1 MNQARNPGR
10 VVGFWYLLLVLGG
23 PLRLIYIPNKLFVH
37 DNAAATAGNIAAHG
51 WLFRF
56 GMLSGLLGAVVLIF
70 LVLAFY
76 RLFKGVDQQLAVLL
90 VIVGGVMPALI
101 NFVNVVSDAGALMV
115 ARGGGAG
122 GADFLSVFDKPQR
135 DALVMLFLRLHHHQI
150 VAAEIL
156 WGLWLFPMGALVY
169 KSRFL
174 PRFIGV
180 WLIVNGVAYVVL
192 SFTGLFFPDYQDKV
206 FTFSQP
212 ALFGELAI
220 MLWLVIKS
228 ANPPALGQSAAAPPA
243 RADRGVPTSR
253 TARNGTRA
261 PARRLPRRRGAR
273 PTARTARCN
282 RILKVYTSLVR
293 QRKAEPNV
301 SMSPRACAC

>member
-1 MNQARNPGR
+1 MSWARNPGR
-10 VVGFWYLLLVLGG
+10 VAGFWYLLLVLLG

-37 DNAAATAGNIAAHG
+37 GDAAATAGNIVAHQL
-51 WLFRF
+51 LFRF
-56 GMLSGLLGAVVLIF
+56 GILSDLCGAVVLIF

-101 NFVNVVSDAGALMV
+101 IFVNVVNDAGALLV
-115 ARGGGAG
+115 ARSGSGGAG

-135 DALVMLFLRLHHHQI
+135 DALVMLFLRLHHAQI

-156 WGLWLFPMGALVY
+156 WGLWLFPMGALAY

-180 WLIVNGVAYVVL
+180 WLIINGVAYLVL
-192 SFTGLFFPDYQDKV
+192 SFTGLFLPDYQDKV
-206 FTFSQP
+206 FTLSQP

-220 MLWLVIKS
+220 MLWLVFKG
-228 ANPPALGQSAAAPPA
+228 ANPPVVQQSTAAQPA
-243 RADRGVPTSR
+243 
-253 TARNGTRA
+253 
-261 PARRLPRRRGAR
+261 
-273 PTARTARCN
+273 
-282 RILKVYTSLVR
+282 
-293 QRKAEPNV
+293 
-301 SMSPRACAC
+301 

>member
-1 MNQARNPGR
+1 MSWTRNPRR

-37 DNAAATAGNIAAHG
+37 DNAAATASNIAAHEL
-51 WLFRF
+51 LFRF
-56 GMLSGLLGAVVLIF
+56 GMLSDLFGAVVLLF
-70 LVLAFY
+70 LALAFY
-76 RLFKGVDQQLAVLL
+76 RPFKGVDQQLAVLL

-115 ARGGGAG
+115 ARSGGGAGGGG

-135 DALVMLFLRLHHHQI
+135 DALVLLFLRLHHAQI

-156 WGLWLFPMGALVY
+156 WGLWLFPMGALAY

-180 WLIVNGVAYVVL
+180 WLIINGVAYVVL
-192 SFTGLFFPDYQDKV
+192 SFTGLFFPDYQNKV
-206 FTFSQP
+206 FAYSQP

-220 MLWLVIKS
+220 MLWLVIKG
-228 ANPPALGQSAAAPPA
+228 AKPPLEPWQGGVDLAGIAA
-243 RADRGVPTSR
+243 R
-253 TARNGTRA
+253 
-261 PARRLPRRRGAR
+261 
-273 PTARTARCN
+273 
-282 RILKVYTSLVR
+282 
-293 QRKAEPNV
+293 
-301 SMSPRACAC
+301 

>member
-1 MNQARNPGR
+1 MSWTRNPGR

-37 DNAAATAGNIAAHG
+37 DNAAATAGNIAAHEL
-51 WLFRF
+51 LFRF
-56 GMLSGLLGAVVLIF
+56 GMLSDLLGAVVLIF

-101 NFVNVVSDAGALMV
+101 NFVNVVSDAGALMF
-115 ARGGGAG
+115 ARSGGAGGAGGGG

-135 DALVMLFLRLHHHQI
+135 DALVLLFLRLHHAQI

-156 WGLWLFPMGALVY
+156 WGLWLFPMGALAY

-180 WLIVNGVAYVVL
+180 WLIINGVAYIVL
-192 SFTGLFFPDYQDKV
+192 SLTGLFFPDYQNKV
-206 FTFSQP
+206 FAYSQP

-220 MLWLVIKS
+220 MLWLVFK
-228 ANPPALGQSAAAPPA
+228 
-243 RADRGVPTSR
+243 
-253 TARNGTRA
+253 
-261 PARRLPRRRGAR
+261 GAGAHSPSLQPLDLR
-273 PTARTARCN
+273 P
-282 RILKVYTSLVR
+282 S
-293 QRKAEPNV
+293 
-301 SMSPRACAC
+301 

>member
-1 MNQARNPGR
+1 MSWTRNPGR

-37 DNAAATAGNIAAHG
+37 DNAAATASNIAAHE

-56 GMLSGLLGAVVLIF
+56 GMLSDLLGAVVLIF

-101 NFVNVVSDAGALMV
+101 SFVNVVSDAGALMV
-115 ARGGGAG
+115 ARSGGAG
-122 GADFLSVFDKPQR
+122 GVDFLSVFDKPQR
-135 DALVMLFLRLHHHQI
+135 DALVLLFLRLHHAQI

-156 WGLWLFPMGALVY
+156 WGLWLFPMGALAY

-180 WLIVNGVAYVVL
+180 WLIINGAAYIVL
-192 SFTGLFFPDYQDKV
+192 SLTGLFFPDYQNKV
-206 FTFSQP
+206 FAYSQP

-220 MLWLVIKS
+220 MLWLVFKGAGAHS
-228 ANPPALGQSAAAPPA
+228 PSLQPQSNTAL
-243 RADRGVPTSR
+243 
-253 TARNGTRA
+253 
-261 PARRLPRRRGAR
+261 
-273 PTARTARCN
+273 
-282 RILKVYTSLVR
+282 
-293 QRKAEPNV
+293 
-301 SMSPRACAC
+301 